1 MGVSAL
7 QARMQQGHAAR
18 KAGRIA
24 EAIDYYRSAVE
35 QEPENAEANTVY
47 GLMLLQAGRAGEA
60 EAPLRKAAEVAPAHP
75 AVRINLAQWLVHE
88 KRIDEAV
95 GVVEALVT
103 DEPDRHWAW
112 ERLGELKVLQRQ
124 FADAV
129 RHFRRANELQP
140 RDPSLLFKLARAN
153 FEAGRPYDAQRIL
166 SDAALLAPGNP
177 AILRLYTEIHEARGD
192 WAALEKTAQAWL
204 AVQGREP
211 AAWRALARAQWG
223 TGYLVQ
229 ARQNFEHALKLGER
243 TALHL
248 ATYARLC
255 LSALD
260 PEAAGRA
267 LDEAEALDP
276 GLGLMLS
283 AKAVHRM
290 MHGRRDEA
298 EGYARRAVAAS
309 PADPFAYKSLVQIT
323 DGKLSPAEAQSLEAI
338 VHREDLRFAHRST
351 AAFALADF
359 RDARGDFE
367 GAFAAYEEANR
378 LAHEQAKVDD
388 FTFDPAASTRAVD
401 TLIGLFGEGSVRA
414 VEEGEPRPVFIV
426 GMPRSGTTLIESVI
440 GGHSQVL
447 ACGERM
453 PMRWAMAE
461 LMSLAKDGP
470 VASIDEAA
478 WTKWRETWWVHG
490 LPKLQGYSVVTDKNP
505 WNFDAIAAI
514 SRLFP
519 AAKIIH
525 VRRNPVETG
534 LSIYRN
540 QFSHLVRFTN
550 RLEDIGHAYGE
561 YARLMQHWE
570 RVAAGRFVTIQ
581 YEDFVRRFDEAA
593 RELVAYCGLEWEEGC
608 GRFWESGRS
617 VLTISAMQVRKPPSK
632 ASSRATAYAKHVEPL
647 VKVLKAK
654 RVNLETGQLEPS

>member
-1 MGVSAL
+1 MGVSAM
-7 QARMQQGHAAR
+7 QARLQQGHAAR
-18 KAGRIA
+18 NAGRIA
-24 EAIDYYRSAVE
+24 EALDHYRSAVE
-35 QEPENAEANTVY
+35 QEPDSAEANTVY
-47 GLMLLQAGRAGEA
+47 GLMLLQAGRPGDA
-60 EAPLRKAAEVAPAHP
+60 EAPLRKAVEVAPAHP
-75 AVRINLAQWLVHE
+75 AARMNLAHWLVQQD
-88 KRIDEAV
+88 RIDEAV
-95 GVVEALVT
+95 GVVENIIA
-103 DEPDRHWAW
+103 DGPQQHWAW
-112 ERLGELKVLQRQ
+112 ERLGELKVRQ
-124 FADAV
+124 GKFSEAA
-129 RHFRRANELQP
+129 RHFRRATELQP
-140 RDPSLLFKLARAN
+140 RDPSLLFKLARAS
-153 FEAGRPYDAQRIL
+153 FDAGRPYDAQRIL
-166 SDAALLAPGNP
+166 ADAALLAPGNP

-192 WAALEKTAQAWL
+192 WTALEKTAQAWL
-204 AVQGREP
+204 AVQAREP

-223 TGYLVQ
+223 TGWLVQ

-260 PEAAGRA
+260 PEAAGQA

-298 EGYARRAVAAS
+298 EDYARRALAAS
-309 PADPFAYKSLVQIT
+309 PADPFAYKALAQIT

-338 VHREDLRFAHRST
+338 VSRADLRLAHRST
-351 AAFALADF
+351 AAFALADYL
-359 RDARGDFE
+359 DARGDFD
-367 GAFAAYEEANR
+367 GAFAAYEQANG
-378 LAHEQAKVDD
+378 LALEQAKADD
-388 FTFDPAASTRAVD
+388 FTYDPAASTRAVD
-401 TLIGLFGEGSVRA
+401 TLIGLFGDGSVRA
-414 VEEGEPRPVFIV
+414 AGEGEPRPVFIV

-440 GGHSQVL
+440 GEHSRVL

-461 LMSLAKDGP
+461 LMAQAKAGSL
-470 VASIDEAA
+470 ASIDEAT
-478 WTKWRETWWVHG
+478 WTKWRDTWWRHG
-490 LPKLQGYSVVTDKNP
+490 LPALRDAAVVTDKNP
-505 WNFDAIAAI
+505 WNFDAIAVI

-550 RLEDIGHAYGE
+550 RLEDIGHAYGG
-561 YARLMQHWE
+561 YARLMAHWE
-570 RVAAGRFVTIQ
+570 RVAAGRFITIQ
-581 YEDFVRRFDEAA
+581 YEDFIRRFDEGA
-593 RELVAYCGLEWEEGC
+593 RELVAYCGLDWEEGC
-608 GRFWESGRS
+608 ARFWESGRS

-632 ASSRATAYAKHVEPL
+632 ASSRAQAYASHLAPL
-647 VKVLKAK
+647 IDALKATGID
-654 RVNLETGQLEPS
+654 LETGQLQSS